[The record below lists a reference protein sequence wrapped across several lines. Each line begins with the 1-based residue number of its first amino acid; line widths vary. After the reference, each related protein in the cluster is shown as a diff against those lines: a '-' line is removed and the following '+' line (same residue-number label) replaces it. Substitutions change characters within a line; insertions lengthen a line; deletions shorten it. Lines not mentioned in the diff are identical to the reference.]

1 MSEATLTAKDR
12 KISWEEAIYEAKI
25 SGKLR
30 ELIHGLLRRQVI
42 ERQSQ
47 ELGLEATAS
56 ELQIAADRFRKVQ
69 KLDTAEATWKWL
81 QTNFLSIDDFEK
93 LIAHKLIT
101 EKLAHHLFGDR
112 VEHHFQQNLLEYGG
126 AIIYEVVLEDPDLAM
141 EIFYALQ
148 EGDLSFADVA
158 HQYIPDSE
166 LKRRGGY
173 VGNVNRRQLR
183 PEISAAVFAS
193 KPPQLIKPVVS
204 AIGVHLI
211 YVERIDRPQLNDLL
225 RHEILM
231 SMFDLWL
238 DEEVVSISEHISI
251 ESSEFDRYRDRTVED
266 RTI

>member
-12 KISWEEAIYEAKI
+12 TITCHEAISEAKI
-25 SGKLR
+25 SGKLP
-30 ELIHGLLRRQVI
+30 ELIQGLLRRQVI
-42 ERQSQ
+42 DRQAE
-47 ELGLEATAS
+47 ELGIEATAS
-56 ELQIAADRFRKVQ
+56 ELQIAADSFRKVQ

-81 QTNFLSIDDFEK
+81 QDRFLSVDDFEK

-112 VEHHFQQNLLEYGG
+112 VEHHFHQNLLEYGG
-126 AIIYEVVLEDPDLAM
+126 ATIYEVVLEDRDLAM

-158 HQYIPDSE
+158 HQYLPDSE

-173 VGNVNRRQLR
+173 IGTVNRRQLR
-183 PEISAAVFAS
+183 PEISAAVFAA
-193 KPPQLIKPVVS
+193 KPPQFIKPVVT

-211 YVERIDRPQLNDLL
+211 YVERIDRPQLDE
-225 RHEILM
+225 HIHQQILM

-238 DEEVVSISEHISI
+238 DEQVVSISTNISI
-251 ESSEFDRYRDRTVED
+251 E
-266 RTI
+266 

>member
-1 MSEATLTAKDR
+1 MSEATLTVKDR
-12 KISWEEAIYEAKI
+12 TITCQEAISEAKI
-25 SGKLR
+25 SGKLP
-30 ELIHGLLRRQVI
+30 ELIQGLLRRQVI
-42 ERQSQ
+42 DRQAQS
-47 ELGLEATAS
+47 LGLESTAA

-81 QTNFLSIDDFEK
+81 QANFLSVDDFEK

-112 VEHHFQQNLLEYGG
+112 VEHHFHQNMLEYGG
-126 AIIYEVVLEDPDLAM
+126 ATIYEVVLEDRDLAM

-173 VGNVNRRQLR
+173 IGTVNRRQLR

-193 KPPQLIKPVVS
+193 KPPQFIKPVVT

-211 YVERIDRPQLNDLL
+211 YVEQIDRPQLDDLL
-225 RHEILM
+225 RQEILM

-238 DEEVVSISEHISI
+238 DEQVVDISSNISI
-251 ESSEFDRYRDRTVED
+251 ES
-266 RTI
+266 